1 MYQSRSCLHF
11 TALASV
17 AKCFECLVL
26 PRRELCAN
34 QFMCQSRISCD
45 ICLIYRPGA
54 KHTAV
59 SPRKALYF
67 ADARRFFT
75 HRSGSLDQ
83 VCYVLLAAA
92 SCLLKHV
99 VGT

>member
-1 MYQSRSCLHF
+1 MYQSRSCLHI
-11 TALASV
+11 TALAFV

-26 PRRELCAN
+26 PRRELCPN

-45 ICLIYRPGA
+45 ISLIYRPGA

-59 SPRKALYF
+59 SPRKALYS
-67 ADARRFFT
+67 ADARRILT
-75 HRSGSLDQ
+75 HKSGSLEQ

-92 SCLLKHV
+92 SCLLKRV